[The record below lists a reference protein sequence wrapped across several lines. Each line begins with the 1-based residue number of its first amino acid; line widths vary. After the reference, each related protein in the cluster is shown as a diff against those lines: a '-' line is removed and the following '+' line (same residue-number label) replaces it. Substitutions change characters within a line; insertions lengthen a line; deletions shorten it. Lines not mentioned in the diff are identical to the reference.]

1 MDRRLRLLLIV
12 AVFFGVP
19 ALLTL
24 ALIDSDH
31 AQEAQRGLQPGGAIR
46 GRVLGPDGKGVAGV
60 ELDLLLDPS
69 APGAAPAEA
78 IAARAESTAEGR
90 FELAAPPL
98 EGRYTVV
105 AGGGTWQRVAR
116 SFSFVGEGASEEFTL
131 AVLPGCELEA
141 EFTREDGSAAG
152 AGSFELEGHTRGG
165 WFVIFGQP
173 PVRVQGRVEDGKLR
187 AEALPPMKAKL
198 RVHFV
203 TGESLELELELEPG
217 KTRKSVRI

>member
-31 AQEAQRGLQPGGAIR
+31 AQDAQRGLQPGGPIA
-46 GRVLGPDGKGVAGV
+46 GRVLGPDGKGLAGV
-60 ELDLLLDPS
+60 ELDLLLDPTTS
-69 APGAAPAEA
+69 TTPPEA
-78 IAARAESTAEGR
+78 VAVRAQSGPEGR

-98 EGRYTVV
+98 DGRYTVV

-116 SFSFVGEGASEEFTL
+116 SFSFVGRDAGEEFTL
-131 AVLPGCELEA
+131 RVLPGCELEVQ
-141 EFTREDGSAAG
+141 FTRANGSAAG

-173 PVRVQGRVEDGKLR
+173 PVRVQGRVEEGRLR
-187 AEALPPMKAKL
+187 VEALPPMKAKL

-217 KTRKSVRI
+217 TTRKDVRL